1 MKRKKRIILALNLL
15 LGGFVVSTLSGCEG
29 EVSPFYTLELNF
41 DSTLGSVTSE
51 TPQGAAGDTVTV
63 KITPNEG
70 IVIDS
75 VKVNGE
81 EVDVDETGVLTFTAI
96 GGKNTVDVAFKDPT
110 AQPPLDASFSVKAE
124 FDSQMGT
131 VTLDKTAGADYSA
144 STSAV
149 KVTITPNSGY
159 FIQSITVN
167 GESRDPSI
175 SEFAFQPKQGE
186 NIVKVTFAKKEG
198 PVDEKPTY
206 KFKVSYNEEGGTVI
220 GDKTAGEISEGLKVK
235 FTVTPKPGYLVE
247 SVTFNGTALEVSSSG
262 IYEVTPVEG
271 ENTFNV
277 VFKLKEVEPP
287 LDTFTI
293 SVNVVNQEG
302 GTYTLSKTEGK
313 TGETVTLHVEPASGY
328 NVQVTFNAELIVL
341 DENFDATLKP
351 KNGVNQLDIIFAEPA
366 NGLES
371 LEDGFTINFD
381 ETSILGTPDFDK
393 TYFGENFFYTLYDA
407 FSPDD
412 TYKEKTTGEFYDM
425 FISKLNVTKDTLKHL
440 NDVIDETDAINRLKE
455 AMSLSQSGMDE
466 EKKFYNYFSL
476 IVDVKQKV
484 TIDEFSYLSLF
495 FMFGMTNGFS
505 SGSYWIDFGGL
516 YPGDFD
522 EAIAYFESKGDSK
535 TANEIKAF
543 NESLSRSDLN
553 YDETIAESEKTS
565 LLLARFLYPMVD
577 SLLEIESDK
586 EKLSSLVYQSKM
598 LYAGLTSGTGMD
610 QIFAPENKDQ
620 NIEVLQFL
628 GKVLYRAMP
637 NIESFRKLAEKLDV
651 VNELIKFL
659 DTSREFLT
667 DYSTTVSY
675 DKLFED
681 VKKDSDSLYY
691 VLKFIGR
698 SLENIT
704 ESEYQALVELINVM
718 SSGSG
723 DNSQVY
729 SSAIKVS
736 KLFVKTLFEFGNAQ
750 TLLTEKFATGFS
762 LIGKIIA
769 AGSNFS
775 VSRMDTPKEP
785 STGNTIIKDEIA
797 KYSIS
802 IVKGDNAF
810 GNFDF
815 NKIPEF
821 IATVAQYQADN
832 LGETEINY
840 INSFFNDINEGMQS
854 FYTNE
859 NRETYFVEY
868 VENPG
873 LNGDLSIKVTG
884 PSSGSTNKY
893 TISEPDT
900 SSRVRNNF
908 TIEFEGIGKAS
919 FAYIV
924 GCASQYGDIFGKFE
938 IWLNDN
944 YYSSDLFI
952 RNDYEFNENDGL
964 YYLGY
969 RGEYLEYF
977 KEFVFKFKDNLD
989 ISTLGWNYRKVE
1001 IEGEGRYYFIKYYVY
1016 KEEEVSYE
1024 YSVSNREIIQ
1034 NQDTKITYVD
1044 YKKVIKDGE
1053 TIYDVAG
1060 GRYELE
1066 TPVKLDTSNVGYNT
1080 VSVKLKDG
1088 TTIEVSY
1095 YVNKYL
1101 YEETYF
1107 TCNNYE
1113 PQFEY
1118 QGLTLNDDM
1127 EFYFIINKTI
1137 VYQNESGH
1145 ESELTLTIWDG
1156 FLTPKAFKNKLDNSE
1171 AGLHT
1176 DFVTIDDEVYE
1187 FTYNVKALL
1196 ESSDMEYQYYIDDP
1210 YLIGGEFNGIIAK
1223 DRVTVVKAR
1232 RLFYEDEHEEV
1243 ISYLDYAEEETKYF
1257 SLEQNDLSNIP
1268 VGEDG
1273 STSDVE
1279 ITLVGGTQIKA
1290 KLYFSNYYINE
1301 VTSSFSGIYDIV
1313 IGNLPSDDYVI
1324 SLSEYT
1330 EVRYNTW
1337 RESNAGTD
1345 FETSYVEATFGEIK
1359 EYLDLK
1365 SSGWKNSDIEIDGHV
1380 YNVDYNVLDTLEM
1393 GIGDYRDFNGE
1404 DKSSFALHI
1413 SDTNNQEVIIKTR
1426 DLDLSHIEYLNENL
1440 YYDRLDEGEYRYFIF
1455 NSNDSNELWLRV
1467 DTWETGYLE
1476 IIDPSQVKVTID
1488 EMSIKYN
1495 YELYFE
1501 SDSYKLGFVYFKS
1514 LEVDGLNV
1522 YSGDDYAYATYTVK
1536 ELKELYA
1543 QSGNADFLDLEVVIN
1558 GQTYIVQVESDL
1570 FPQLFEQL

>member
-29 EVSPFYTLELNF
+29 EVSPFYNLELNF

-70 IVIDS
+70 IVIDN

-235 FTVTPKPGYLVE
+235 FTVTPKEGYLVE

-293 SVNVVNQEG
+293 SVNVVNQEC

-328 NVQVTFNAELIVL
+328 NVQVTFNGELIVL

-351 KNGVNQLDIIFAEPA
+351 RNGVNQLDIIFAEPA

-393 TYFGENFFYTLYDA
+393 TYFGENFFYRLYDV

-425 FISKLNVTKDTLKHL
+425 FISKLNVTKETLTHL
-440 NDVIDETDAINRLKE
+440 NNVIDETDAINRLKE

-466 EKKFYNYFSL
+466 EKFYNYFSL

-495 FMFGMTNGFS
+495 CMFGMTNGFS

-516 YPGDFD
+516 YPADFD
-522 EAIAYFESKGDSK
+522 EAIAYFESKGDDQ
-535 TANEIKAF
+535 TANEIKTF

-553 YDETIAESEKTS
+553 SDEAFAESEKTS

-586 EKLSSLVYQSKM
+586 EKLSSLVYQSMM

-667 DYSTTVSY
+667 DYSATVSY

-729 SSAIKVS
+729 SSAIKIS
-736 KLFVKTLFEFGNAQ
+736 KLFVKTLFEFGDAQ

-775 VSRMDTPKEP
+775 VSRMVTPEEP
-785 STGNTIIKDEIA
+785 STGDEIVKDKIA
-797 KYSIS
+797 QYSIS
-802 IVKGDNAF
+802 IIKGDNAF

-840 INSFFNDINEGMQS
+840 INSFFSDINEGMQS

-873 LNGDLSIKVTG
+873 LNEDLSIKVTE

-893 TISEPDT
+893 TISKPDT

-919 FAYIV
+919 FAYVV
-924 GCASQYGDIFGKFE
+924 GCASQYNDGYNRFE
-938 IWLNDN
+938 IRLNDN
-944 YYSSDLFI
+944 SYSPDVFI

-964 YYLGY
+964 YNCEY
-969 RGEYLEYF
+969 GEEYF
-977 KEFVFKFKDNLD
+977 EKFLFKFKDNLD

-1001 IEGEGRYYFIKYYVY
+1001 IKGEGRYYFIKYYVY

-1024 YSVSNREIIQ
+1024 YSISSKEVIQ
-1034 NQDTKITYVD
+1034 NQDTEITYVD

-1053 TIYDVAG
+1053 TIYDVAS

-1066 TPVKLDTSNVGYNT
+1066 TPVKLDTSKVGYNT

-1088 TTIEVSY
+1088 TTIEASY
-1095 YVNKYL
+1095 YVNELL

-1107 TCNNYE
+1107 TYNDYGPE
-1113 PQFEY
+1113 FMY

-1137 VYQNESGH
+1137 GYVDESGR
-1145 ESELTLTIWDG
+1145 ESELTLKIWDG
-1156 FLTPKAFKNKLDNSE
+1156 ILTPKDFKNKLKNSE

-1176 DFVTIDDEVYE
+1176 DFVTIDGETYE
-1187 FTYNVKALL
+1187 FTYNVRALL
-1196 ESSDMEYQYYIDDP
+1196 ESSDMEYQYYIDEP
-1210 YLIGGEFNGIIAK
+1210 YLIGGEFNGILAK
-1223 DRVTVVKAR
+1223 DYVPVVKAR
-1232 RLFYEDEHEEV
+1232 RLFYEDEYGGA
-1243 ISYLDYAEEETKYF
+1243 ISYIDYAEEETKYF
-1257 SLEQNDLSNIP
+1257 TLEENDLSNIP
-1268 VGEDG
+1268 VGKDG

-1279 ITLVGGTQIKA
+1279 ITLEGDTQITA
-1290 KLYFSNYYINE
+1290 KLYFSNYYIN
-1301 VTSSFSGIYDIV
+1301 TSYFSNIDDIV
-1313 IGNLPSDDYVI
+1313 IDNPPSDDYVI
-1324 SLSEYT
+1324 SLREYT
-1330 EVRYNTW
+1330 EVWYNTW
-1337 RESNAGTD
+1337 RASNTGTG

-1359 EYLDLK
+1359 DYLDLA
-1365 SSGWKNSDIEIDGHV
+1365 SSGWKKSDIEIDGHV
-1380 YNVDYNVLDTLEM
+1380 YNVEYNVLDTLEM
-1393 GIGDYRDFNGE
+1393 GFGDYRDFNSE

-1413 SDTNNQEVIIKTR
+1413 SNTNNQEVIIKTR
-1426 DLDLSHIEYLNENL
+1426 DLELGHIEYSNEDL
-1440 YYDRLDEGEYRYFIF
+1440 YYDTREDGEYRYYIF
-1455 NSNDSNELWLRV
+1455 NSNDFNELWLKV
-1467 DTWETGYLE
+1467 ETWQAGYLE

-1495 YELYFE
+1495 GELYFE
-1501 SDSYKLGFVYFKS
+1501 SDSYKIGFVYFKS
-1514 LEVDGLNV
+1514 LEVDGFNL
-1522 YSGDDYAYATYTVK
+1522 YSGDGYAYATYTIE
-1536 ELKELYA
+1536 ELKNIYA
-1543 QSGNADFLDLEVVIN
+1543 QSENADYLDLEVEIN
-1558 GQTYIVQVESDL
+1558 GKTYNVQVESHL
-1570 FPQLFEQL
+1570 FPELFEQL

>member
-1 MKRKKRIILALNLL
+1 MKRNKRIILAFNLL

-29 EVSPFYTLELNF
+29 EVSSFYALDLNF

-51 TPQGAAGDTVTV
+51 TLQGVVGDTVTV

-81 EVDVDETGVLTFTAI
+81 EVDVDDTGVLTFAAI
-96 GGKNTVDVAFKDPT
+96 GGKNTVEVVFKDPT
-110 AQPPLDASFSVKAE
+110 VQPPLDTSFSVKAE
-124 FDSQMGT
+124 FDSEMGT

-167 GESRDPSI
+167 GESMVQI
-175 SEFAFQPKQGE
+175 FSEFAFQPKQGE
-186 NIVKVTFAKKEG
+186 NIVKVTFAKQEG

-235 FTVTPKPGYLVE
+235 FTVTPKEGYLVE
-247 SVTFNGTALEVSSSG
+247 SVTFNGAALEVSSSG

-302 GTYTLSKTEGK
+302 GTYTLSKTEGN

-328 NVQVTFNAELIVL
+328 NVQVTFNSELIVL

-371 LEDGFTINFD
+371 LEDGFDIDFS
-381 ETSILGTPDFDK
+381 ETSILGTPDFDN
-393 TYFGENFFYTLYDA
+393 TYFGENFFYSLYDV
-407 FSPDD
+407 FSPNDP
-412 TYKEKTTGEFYDM
+412 YKEQITAEVYDM
-425 FISKLNVTKDTLKHL
+425 FVSKLNVTKETLTHL
-440 NDVIDETDAINRLKE
+440 NNVIVETDAINRLKE
-455 AMSLSQSGMDE
+455 AMSASQSGMDE
-466 EKKFYNYFSL
+466 EKFYNYFSL
-476 IVDVKQKV
+476 VVDVKSKV
-484 TIDEFSYLSLF
+484 TIDEFSYLSLL

-505 SGSYWIDFGGL
+505 SGNYAIDFCGL

-535 TANEIKAF
+535 TANEIKTF

-553 YDETIAESEKTS
+553 SDEAIAESEKTS

-586 EKLSSLVYQSKM
+586 EKLSSLVYQSIM
-598 LYAGLTSGTGMD
+598 LFARLTNETGMD

-637 NIESFRKLAEKLDV
+637 NIDSFRKLAEKLDV

-667 DYSTTVSY
+667 DYSATVSY

-718 SSGSG
+718 SGGSG
-723 DNSQVY
+723 DNNQVY
-729 SSAIKVS
+729 SSAIKIS

-775 VSRMDTPKEP
+775 VSRMDTSEEP
-785 STGNTIIKDEIA
+785 STGDTIIKDKVA
-797 KYSIS
+797 QYSIS

-873 LNGDLSIKVTG
+873 LNEDLSIKVTE
-884 PSSGSTNKY
+884 PSSGSTSKY
-893 TISEPDT
+893 TISDPDT

-924 GCASQYGDIFGKFE
+924 GCASQYGDGYNRFG
-938 IWLNDN
+938 IRLNNNN
-944 YYSSDLFI
+944 YHSSDLFI
-952 RNDYEFNENDGL
+952 RNDYKFNENDGL
-964 YYLGY
+964 YYGY
-969 RGEYLEYF
+969 GEYDEKSL
-977 KEFVFKFKDNLD
+977 FKFKDNLD

-1001 IEGEGRYYFIKYYVY
+1001 IEGEGRYYFFKYYVY

-1024 YSVSNREIIQ
+1024 YSVSNRDIIQ
-1034 NQDTKITYVD
+1034 NQDTEITYVD

-1053 TIYDVAG
+1053 IVYDVAS

-1066 TPVKLDTSNVGYNT
+1066 TSVKLDTSNVGYNT

-1095 YVNKYL
+1095 YVNEYL
-1101 YEETYF
+1101 YEDTYL
-1107 TCNNYE
+1107 TCNNYNPE
-1113 PQFEY
+1113 FTY

-1127 EFYFIINKTI
+1127 EYHFIINKEI
-1137 VYQNESGH
+1137 VYVNESGR
-1145 ESELTLTIWDG
+1145 ESELTLKIWDG
-1156 FLTPKAFKNKLDNSE
+1156 PLTPKDFKNKLDNSE

-1176 DFVTIDDEVYE
+1176 DSTTIDGETYA
-1187 FTYNVKALL
+1187 FTYYVKALL
-1196 ESSDMEYQYYIDDP
+1196 ESSDKEYQYYIDAP
-1210 YLIGGEFNGIIAK
+1210 YLIGGEFDGILAK
-1223 DRVTVVKAR
+1223 DYVYVIKAR
-1232 RLFYEDEHEEV
+1232 RLFYENENGEP
-1243 ISYLDYAEEETKYF
+1243 ISRFDYADEVPKTF
-1257 SLEQNDLSNIP
+1257 NLEQSGLSGIP

-1279 ITLVGGTQIKA
+1279 ITLDDGTPIKA
-1290 KLYFSNYYINE
+1290 KLYFSTYYISE
-1301 VTSSFSGIYDIV
+1301 VTASFNNFRDIA
-1313 IGNLPSDDYVI
+1313 INKLPSDDYVI
-1324 SLSEYT
+1324 SLSEDA
-1330 EVRYNTW
+1330 EVWYNTW
-1337 RESNAGTD
+1337 RESNTGTR
-1345 FETSYVEATFGEIK
+1345 FETRYVETTFGEIK
-1359 EYLDLK
+1359 DYLDLN
-1365 SSGWKNSDIEIDGHV
+1365 SSGWKNSDIEIDGFV
-1380 YNVDYNVLDTLEM
+1380 YNVEYNVLDTLEM
-1393 GIGDYRDFNGE
+1393 GFGDYRDFNSE

-1413 SDTNNQEVIIKTR
+1413 SNTNNQEVIIKTR
-1426 DLDLSHIEYLNENL
+1426 DLDLSYIEYLNEGL
-1440 YYDRLDEGEYRYFIF
+1440 YYEIREDGEYRYYIF
-1455 NSNDSNELWLRV
+1455 NSNDFNELWLKV
-1467 DTWETGYLE
+1467 DTWQAGYLE
-1476 IIDPSQVKVTID
+1476 IIDPSEITVTID

-1495 YELYFE
+1495 RDPYIIESGSYEIE
-1501 SDSYKLGFVYFKS
+1501 FVYSKS
-1514 LEVDGLNV
+1514 LEVDGFNV
-1522 YSGDDYAYATYTVK
+1522 YSGDGYAYATYTIE

-1543 QSGNADFLDLEVVIN
+1543 QSENVDFLGLEVVIN
-1558 GQTYIVQVESDL
+1558 GQTYIVQVESYL
-1570 FPQLFEQL
+1570 FPELFEQL

>member
-29 EVSPFYTLELNF
+29 EVSSFYTLELNF

-51 TPQGAAGDTVTV
+51 TPQGVAGDTVTV

-81 EVDVDETGVLTFTAI
+81 EVDVDDTGVLTFVAI

-159 FIQSITVN
+159 FIQSITLN

-206 KFKVSYNEEGGTVI
+206 KFKVSYNEDGGTVI
-220 GDKTAGEISEGLKVK
+220 GDKTSGEISEGLKVK
-235 FTVTPKPGYLVE
+235 FTVTPKEGYLVD

-302 GTYTLSKTEGK
+302 GTYTLSKTEGT

-328 NVQVTFNAELIVL
+328 NVQVTFNGELIVL

-371 LEDGFTINFD
+371 LEDGFDINFD

-393 TYFGENFFYTLYDA
+393 TYFGENFFYRLYEV

-412 TYKEKTTGEFYDM
+412 SYKEKNTGEFYDM

-466 EKKFYNYFSL
+466 EKFYNYFSL
-476 IVDVKQKV
+476 IVDVKSKV

-505 SGSYWIDFGGL
+505 SWNYWIDFGGL

-535 TANEIKAF
+535 TANEIRTF
-543 NESLSRSDLN
+543 NESVSRTDLN
-553 YDETIAESEKTS
+553 SDEAIAKSEKTS

-586 EKLSSLVYQSKM
+586 EKLSSLVYQSIM

-610 QIFAPENKDQ
+610 QIFTPENKDQ

-637 NIESFRKLAEKLDV
+637 NIDSFRKLTEKLDV

-667 DYSTTVSY
+667 DYSATVSY
-675 DKLFED
+675 GKLFED

-729 SSAIKVS
+729 SSAIKIS

-775 VSRMDTPKEP
+775 VSRMYSPEEP
-785 STGNTIIKDEIA
+785 STGDTIIKDEIA
-797 KYSIS
+797 QYSIS

-840 INSFFNDINEGMQS
+840 INSFFNDINEGTQS

-873 LNGDLSIKVTG
+873 FNEDLSIKVTE
-884 PSSGSTNKY
+884 PSSGSANKY
-893 TISEPDT
+893 TISDPDT

-924 GCASQYGDIFGKFE
+924 GCAYGYNRFG
-938 IWLNDN
+938 IRLNDN

-964 YYLGY
+964 YYYGY
-969 RGEYLEYF
+969 GEEYVEKF
-977 KEFVFKFKDNLD
+977 LFEFKDNLD
-989 ISTLGWNYRKVE
+989 MSTLGWNYRKVE
-1001 IEGEGRYYFIKYYVY
+1001 IEGRYYFIKYYVY
-1016 KEEEVSYE
+1016 KEEEVNYE
-1024 YSVSNREIIQ
+1024 YSLSNRDIIQ
-1034 NQDTKITYVD
+1034 NQDTEITYVD

-1053 TIYDVAG
+1053 TIYDVAS
-1060 GRYELE
+1060 GRYELDA
-1066 TPVKLDTSNVGYNT
+1066 PVKLDTSKVGYNT

-1095 YVNKYL
+1095 YVNEFL

-1107 TCNNYE
+1107 TCNDYE
-1113 PQFEY
+1113 PEFMY

-1127 EFYFIINKTI
+1127 GFYFIINKTI
-1137 VYQNESGH
+1137 AYVNESGR
-1145 ESELTLTIWDG
+1145 ESELTLRIWDG
-1156 FLTPKAFKNKLDNSE
+1156 LLTPKAFKNKLDNSE

-1176 DFVTIDDEVYE
+1176 DSIIIDDEVYE

-1196 ESSDMEYQYYIDDP
+1196 ESSDMEYQYYIDAP
-1210 YLIGGEFNGIIAK
+1210 YLIGGEFNGIIDK
-1223 DRVTVVKAR
+1223 EPVPVLKAR

-1243 ISYLDYAEEETKYF
+1243 ISYIDYAEEEPKYF

-1273 STSDVE
+1273 STSDIG
-1279 ITLVGGTQIKA
+1279 ITLEDGTQITA
-1290 KLYFSNYYINE
+1290 KLYFSNYYING
-1301 VTSSFSGIYDIV
+1301 VTTSFNNFGDIA
-1313 IGNLPSDDYVI
+1313 INNLPSDDYVI
-1324 SLSEYT
+1324 TLIEYSDIY
-1330 EVRYNTW
+1330 YNTW
-1337 RESNAGTD
+1337 YAGNVNTS

-1359 EYLDLK
+1359 DYLDLK
-1365 SSGWKNSDIEIDGHV
+1365 SSGMKNSNIEIDGHV
-1380 YNVDYNVLDTLEM
+1380 YSVGYNVLDTLEM
-1393 GIGDYRDFNGE
+1393 GFGDYRDFNSE

-1413 SDTNNQEVIIKTR
+1413 SNTNNQEVIIKTR
-1426 DLDLSHIEYLNENL
+1426 DLYLSHIQYSNEDL
-1440 YYDRLDEGEYRYFIF
+1440 YYETREDGEYRYYIF
-1455 NSNDSNELWLRV
+1455 NSNDFNELWLRV
-1467 DTWETGYLE
+1467 ETWQAGYLE

-1488 EMSIKYN
+1488 EMSIKFN
-1495 YELYFE
+1495 GELYFE
-1501 SDSYKLGFVYFKS
+1501 SDSYKIGFVYLKS
-1514 LEVDGLNV
+1514 LEVDGFNV
-1522 YSGDDYAYATYTVK
+1522 YNGDDYAYATYTVE

-1558 GQTYIVQVESDL
+1558 GQTYIVQVESYL
-1570 FPQLFEQL
+1570 FPELFEQL

>member
-29 EVSPFYTLELNF
+29 EVSSFYTLELNF

-51 TPQGAAGDTVTV
+51 TPQGVVGDTVTV

-81 EVDVDETGVLTFTAI
+81 EVDVDDTGVLTFTAI

-175 SEFAFQPKQGE
+175 TEFAFQPKQGE

-235 FTVTPKPGYLVE
+235 FTVTPKEGYLVE

-302 GTYTLSKTEGK
+302 GTYTLSKTEGT

-328 NVQVTFNAELIVL
+328 NVQVTFNGELIVL

-371 LEDGFTINFD
+371 LEDGFDINFD

-393 TYFGENFFYTLYDA
+393 TYFGENFFYRLYDV

-412 TYKEKTTGEFYDM
+412 TYKEKNTAEFYDM
-425 FISKLNVTKDTLKHL
+425 FISKLNVTKETLKHL

-455 AMSLSQSGMDE
+455 AMSLSQSGID

-476 IVDVKQKV
+476 IVDVKSKV

-516 YPGDFD
+516 YPDDFD

-535 TANEIKAF
+535 TANEIKTF

-553 YDETIAESEKTS
+553 SDEAFAESEKTS

-586 EKLSSLVYQSKM
+586 EKLSSLVYQSIM

-610 QIFAPENKDQ
+610 QIFVPENKDQ

-637 NIESFRKLAEKLDV
+637 NIDSFRKLVEKLDI

-667 DYSTTVSY
+667 DYSATVSY

-704 ESEYQALVELINVM
+704 ESEYLALIDLINVM

-729 SSAIKVS
+729 SSAIKIS

-775 VSRMDTPKEP
+775 VSRMVTPEEP
-785 STGNTIIKDEIA
+785 STGDTIIKDKIA
-797 KYSIS
+797 QYSIS
-802 IVKGDNAF
+802 IIKGDNAF

-873 LNGDLSIKVTG
+873 LNEDLSIKVTE

-893 TISEPDT
+893 TISDSDT
-900 SSRVRNNF
+900 SSRVRNKF
-908 TIEFEGIGKAS
+908 TIEFEGIGKVS

-924 GCASQYGDIFGKFE
+924 GCASQYGDNFGRFE
-938 IWLNDN
+938 IRLNDN
-944 YYSSDLFI
+944 SYSPDLFI

-964 YYLGY
+964 YYEY
-969 RGEYLEYF
+969 GEYVKKFL
-977 KEFVFKFKDNLD
+977 FKFKDNLD

-1001 IEGEGRYYFIKYYVY
+1001 IEGEGRYYFFKYYVY

-1024 YSVSNREIIQ
+1024 YSVSSREIIQ
-1034 NQDTKITYVD
+1034 NQDTEITYVD

-1053 TIYDVAG
+1053 TIYGVAS

-1066 TPVKLDTSNVGYNT
+1066 TPVKLDTSNVGYNA

-1095 YVNKYL
+1095 YVNEYL

-1107 TCNNYE
+1107 TCNHYA
-1113 PQFEY
+1113 PAFEC

-1127 EFYFIINKTI
+1127 EFHFIINKRI
-1137 VYQNESGH
+1137 VYVDESGGK
-1145 ESELTLTIWDG
+1145 SELTLRIWDG
-1156 FLTPKAFKNKLDNSE
+1156 LLTPKDFKNKLDNSE

-1176 DFVTIDDEVYE
+1176 DSTTIDGETYV

-1196 ESSDMEYQYYIDDP
+1196 ESSDMEYQYYIDEP
-1210 YLIGGEFNGIIAK
+1210 YLIGGEFNGILAK
-1223 DRVTVVKAR
+1223 DFVLVVKAR
-1232 RLFYEDEHEEV
+1232 RLFYEDEHGGV
-1243 ISYLDYAEEETKYF
+1243 ISCIDYAEEETKYF

-1268 VGEDG
+1268 VEEDG
-1273 STSDVE
+1273 STRDVE
-1279 ITLVGGTQIKA
+1279 ITLVDGTQIKA
-1290 KLYFSNYYINE
+1290 KLYFSNYYIN
-1301 VTSSFSGIYDIV
+1301 TSYSSNIDDIV
-1313 IGNLPSDDYVI
+1313 IDNLPSDDYVI

-1330 EVRYNTW
+1330 EVWYNTW
-1337 RESNAGTD
+1337 RESNTGNG

-1359 EYLDLK
+1359 DYLDLK
-1365 SSGWKNSDIEIDGHV
+1365 SSGWKNSNIEIDGHV
-1380 YNVDYNVLDTLEM
+1380 YNVEYNVLDTLEM
-1393 GIGDYRDFNGE
+1393 GFGEYQEFNSE

-1413 SDTNNQEVIIKTR
+1413 SNTNNQEVIIKTR

-1440 YYDRLDEGEYRYFIF
+1440 HYNRHDEGEYRYYIF
-1455 NSNDSNELWLRV
+1455 NSNDFNELWLRV
-1467 DTWETGYLE
+1467 NTWQASYLE
-1476 IIDPSQVKVTID
+1476 IIDPSQVKVTFD

-1495 YELYFE
+1495 GELYFE
-1501 SDSYKLGFVYFKS
+1501 SDSYKIGFVYFKS
-1514 LEVDGLNV
+1514 LEVDGFKV
-1522 YSGDDYAYATYTVK
+1522 YSGVGYAYATYTVK

-1543 QSGNADFLDLEVVIN
+1543 QSGNADVLYLEVEIN
-1558 GQTYIVQVESDL
+1558 GQTYSVQVESNI
-1570 FPQLFEQL
+1570 FPGLSA

>member
-1 MKRKKRIILALNLL
+1 MKRNKRIILALNLL

-29 EVSPFYTLELNF
+29 EVSSFYALDLNF

-51 TPQGAAGDTVTV
+51 TLQGVVGDTVTV

-81 EVDVDETGVLTFTAI
+81 EVDVDDTGVLTFTAI
-96 GGKNTVDVAFKDPT
+96 GGKNTVDVVFKDPT
-110 AQPPLDASFSVKAE
+110 VQPPLDTSFSVKAE
-124 FDSQMGT
+124 FDSEMGT

-167 GESRDPSI
+167 GESMVQI
-175 SEFAFQPKQGE
+175 FSEFAFQPKQGE
-186 NIVKVTFAKKEG
+186 NIVKVTFAKQEG

-206 KFKVSYNEEGGTVI
+206 KFKVSYNEEGGTVT

-235 FTVTPKPGYLVE
+235 FTVAPKEGYLVE
-247 SVTFNGTALEVSSSG
+247 SVTFNGAALEVSSSG

-302 GTYTLSKTEGK
+302 GTYTLSKTEGN
-313 TGETVTLHVEPASGY
+313 TGETVTLHVESASGY
-328 NVQVTFNAELIVL
+328 NVQVTFNSELIVL

-371 LEDGFTINFD
+371 LEDGFDIDFS
-381 ETSILGTPDFDK
+381 ETSILGTPDFDN
-393 TYFGENFFYTLYDA
+393 TYFGENFFYSLYDV
-407 FSPDD
+407 FSPNDP
-412 TYKEKTTGEFYDM
+412 YKEQITAEVYDM
-425 FISKLNVTKDTLKHL
+425 FVSKLNVTKETLTHL
-440 NDVIDETDAINRLKE
+440 NNVIVETDAINRLKE
-455 AMSLSQSGMDE
+455 AMSASQSGIDE
-466 EKKFYNYFSL
+466 EKFYNYFSL
-476 IVDVKQKV
+476 VVDVKSKV

-505 SGSYWIDFGGL
+505 SGNYAIDFCGL

-522 EAIAYFESKGDSK
+522 EAIAYFENKGDSQ

-543 NESLSRSDLN
+543 NESISRTDLTSD
-553 YDETIAESEKTS
+553 EAIAETEKTS
-565 LLLARFLYPMVD
+565 LLLSRLLYPMVD

-586 EKLSSLVYQSKM
+586 EKLSSLVYQSIM
-598 LYAGLTSGTGMD
+598 LYAGLVNGTGMD

-637 NIESFRKLAEKLDV
+637 NIESFRKLAETLDV

-659 DTSREFLT
+659 DISREFLS

-704 ESEYQALVELINVM
+704 ESEYLALVDLINAM

-729 SSAIKVS
+729 SSAIKIS
-736 KLFVKTLFEFGNAQ
+736 KLFVKTLFEFGDAQ

-775 VSRMDTPKEP
+775 VMRRYAPNEP
-785 STGNTIIKDEIA
+785 STGDTIIKDEIA
-797 KYSIS
+797 QYAIS

-821 IATVAQYQADN
+821 IATVAQYQADS

-868 VENPG
+868 VKNPG
-873 LNGDLSIKVTG
+873 LNEDLSIKVTE

-893 TISEPDT
+893 TISDPDT
-900 SSRVRNNF
+900 SSRVRSNF
-908 TIEFEGIGKAS
+908 TIDFGGIGKAS
-919 FAYIV
+919 FAYVV
-924 GCASQYGDIFGKFE
+924 GCASKFNDGYNQFE
-938 IWLNDN
+938 IILNGN
-944 YYSSDLFI
+944 YGSNLFI

-964 YYLGY
+964 YYYGL
-969 RGEYLEYF
+969 REEEYV
-977 KEFVFKFKDNLD
+977 KEFLFKFKDNLD

-1001 IEGEGRYYFIKYYVY
+1001 IEGRYYFIKYYVY

-1024 YSVSNREIIQ
+1024 YSISNKEVIQ
-1034 NQDTKITYVD
+1034 NQDTEITYVD
-1044 YKKVIKDGE
+1044 YEKVIKDGE
-1053 TIYDVAG
+1053 ITYYVAS

-1066 TPVKLDTSNVGYNT
+1066 TPVKLDTSKVGYNT

-1095 YVNKYL
+1095 YVNEYL
-1101 YEETYF
+1101 YEDTYL
-1107 TCNNYE
+1107 TCNNYNPE
-1113 PQFEY
+1113 FTY

-1127 EFYFIINKTI
+1127 EYHFIINKEI
-1137 VYQNESGH
+1137 VYVNESGRK
-1145 ESELTLTIWDG
+1145 SELTLRIWDG
-1156 FLTPKAFKNKLDNSE
+1156 ALTPGHFEKHLDNSE

-1176 DFVTIDDEVYE
+1176 DSIKIDGETYL
-1187 FTYNVKALL
+1187 FTYYVKALL
-1196 ESSDMEYQYYIDDP
+1196 ESSDKEYQYYIDAP
-1210 YLIGGEFNGIIAK
+1210 YLIGGEFDGILAK
-1223 DRVTVVKAR
+1223 DYVYVIKAR
-1232 RLFYEDEHEEV
+1232 RLFYENENGEP
-1243 ISYLDYAEEETKYF
+1243 ISRIDYADEVPKTF
-1257 SLEQNDLSNIP
+1257 NLEQSGLSGIP

-1279 ITLVGGTQIKA
+1279 ITLDDGTPIKA
-1290 KLYFSNYYINE
+1290 KLYFSTYYISE
-1301 VTSSFSGIYDIV
+1301 VAASFNNFRDIA
-1313 IGNLPSDDYVI
+1313 INKLPSDDYVI
-1324 SLSEYT
+1324 SLSEDT
-1330 EVRYNTW
+1330 EVWYNTW
-1337 RESNAGTD
+1337 RESNTGTR
-1345 FETSYVEATFGEIK
+1345 FETRYVETTFGEIK
-1359 EYLDLK
+1359 DYLDLK

-1380 YNVDYNVLDTLEM
+1380 YNVEYNVLDTLEM
-1393 GIGDYRDFNGE
+1393 GFGDYRDFNSE

-1413 SDTNNQEVIIKTR
+1413 SNTNNQEVIIKTR
-1426 DLDLSHIEYLNENL
+1426 DLDLTHIEYLNEGL
-1440 YYDRLDEGEYRYFIF
+1440 YYETFEDGEYRYCIF
-1455 NSNDSNELWLRV
+1455 NSNDFNELWLKV
-1467 DTWETGYLE
+1467 DTWQGGYLE

-1488 EMSIKYN
+1488 EASIKYN
-1495 YELYFE
+1495 RDPYIIESGSYEIE
-1501 SDSYKLGFVYFKS
+1501 FVYSKS
-1514 LEVDGLNV
+1514 LEVDGVKV
-1522 YSGDDYAYATYTVK
+1522 YSVDDYAYATYTVE

-1543 QSGNADFLDLEVVIN
+1543 QSENADYLYLEVEIN
-1558 GQTYIVQVESDL
+1558 GQTYTVQVESYL
-1570 FPQLFEQL
+1570 FPELFEQL

>member
-51 TPQGAAGDTVTV
+51 TPQGAVGDTVTV

-75 VKVNGE
+75 VKVNGD
-81 EVDVDETGVLTFTAI
+81 EVDVDDTGVLTFTAI

-124 FDSQMGT
+124 FDSEMGT

-186 NIVKVTFAKKEG
+186 NIVKVTFAKKDG

-220 GDKTAGEISEGLKVK
+220 GDKTAGEISESLKVK
-235 FTVTPKPGYLVE
+235 FTVTPKEGYLVE
-247 SVTFNGTALEVSSSG
+247 SVTFNGTALEVLSSG

-302 GTYTLSKTEGK
+302 GTYTLSKTEGT
-313 TGETVTLHVEPASGY
+313 TGESVTLHVEPASGY
-328 NVQVTFNAELIVL
+328 NVQVTFNGELIVL

-371 LEDGFTINFD
+371 LEDGFDINFD

-393 TYFGENFFYTLYDA
+393 TYFGENFFYRLYDV

-440 NDVIDETDAINRLKE
+440 NDVIDETDAINRIKE

-466 EKKFYNYFSL
+466 EKFYNYFSL
-476 IVDVKQKV
+476 IVDVKSKV

-522 EAIAYFESKGDSK
+522 EAIAYFESKGDSQ
-535 TANEIKAF
+535 TANEIKTF
-543 NESLSRSDLN
+543 NESLSRADLN
-553 YDETIAESEKTS
+553 SDEAFAESEKTS

-586 EKLSSLVYQSKM
+586 EKLSSLVYQSIM
-598 LYAGLTSGTGMD
+598 LYPGLTSGTGMD

-667 DYSTTVSY
+667 DYSATVSY

-704 ESEYQALVELINVM
+704 ESEYQALVELINAM
-718 SSGSG
+718 SNGSE

-729 SSAIKVS
+729 SSAIKIS

-775 VSRMDTPKEP
+775 VSRMDTSKEP
-785 STGNTIIKDEIA
+785 STGDTIIKDEIA
-797 KYSIS
+797 QYSIS

-868 VENPG
+868 IENPG
-873 LNGDLSIKVTG
+873 LNEDLSIKVTE

-893 TISEPDT
+893 TISDPDT

-919 FAYIV
+919 FAY
-924 GCASQYGDIFGKFE
+924 K
-938 IWLNDN
+938 
-944 YYSSDLFI
+944 
-952 RNDYEFNENDGL
+952 
-964 YYLGY
+964 
-969 RGEYLEYF
+969 
-977 KEFVFKFKDNLD
+977 
-989 ISTLGWNYRKVE
+989 
-1001 IEGEGRYYFIKYYVY
+1001 
-1016 KEEEVSYE
+1016 
-1024 YSVSNREIIQ
+1024 
-1034 NQDTKITYVD
+1034 
-1044 YKKVIKDGE
+1044 
-1053 TIYDVAG
+1053 
-1060 GRYELE
+1060 
-1066 TPVKLDTSNVGYNT
+1066 
-1080 VSVKLKDG
+1080 
-1088 TTIEVSY
+1088 
-1095 YVNKYL
+1095 
-1101 YEETYF
+1101 
-1107 TCNNYE
+1107 
-1113 PQFEY
+1113 
-1118 QGLTLNDDM
+1118 
-1127 EFYFIINKTI
+1127 
-1137 VYQNESGH
+1137 
-1145 ESELTLTIWDG
+1145 
-1156 FLTPKAFKNKLDNSE
+1156 
-1171 AGLHT
+1171 
-1176 DFVTIDDEVYE
+1176 
-1187 FTYNVKALL
+1187 
-1196 ESSDMEYQYYIDDP
+1196 
-1210 YLIGGEFNGIIAK
+1210 
-1223 DRVTVVKAR
+1223 
-1232 RLFYEDEHEEV
+1232 
-1243 ISYLDYAEEETKYF
+1243 
-1257 SLEQNDLSNIP
+1257 
-1268 VGEDG
+1268 
-1273 STSDVE
+1273 
-1279 ITLVGGTQIKA
+1279 
-1290 KLYFSNYYINE
+1290 
-1301 VTSSFSGIYDIV
+1301 
-1313 IGNLPSDDYVI
+1313 
-1324 SLSEYT
+1324 
-1330 EVRYNTW
+1330 
-1337 RESNAGTD
+1337 
-1345 FETSYVEATFGEIK
+1345 
-1359 EYLDLK
+1359 
-1365 SSGWKNSDIEIDGHV
+1365 
-1380 YNVDYNVLDTLEM
+1380 
-1393 GIGDYRDFNGE
+1393 
-1404 DKSSFALHI
+1404 
-1413 SDTNNQEVIIKTR
+1413 
-1426 DLDLSHIEYLNENL
+1426 
-1440 YYDRLDEGEYRYFIF
+1440 
-1455 NSNDSNELWLRV
+1455 
-1467 DTWETGYLE
+1467 
-1476 IIDPSQVKVTID
+1476 
-1488 EMSIKYN
+1488 
-1495 YELYFE
+1495 
-1501 SDSYKLGFVYFKS
+1501 
-1514 LEVDGLNV
+1514 
-1522 YSGDDYAYATYTVK
+1522 
-1536 ELKELYA
+1536 
-1543 QSGNADFLDLEVVIN
+1543 
-1558 GQTYIVQVESDL
+1558 
-1570 FPQLFEQL
+1570 

>member
-29 EVSPFYTLELNF
+29 EVSSFYTLELNF

-51 TPQGAAGDTVTV
+51 TPQGVVGDKVTV

-81 EVDVDETGVLTFTAI
+81 KVDVDDTGILTFTAI

-186 NIVKVTFAKKEG
+186 NIVKVTFAKQEG

-235 FTVTPKPGYLVE
+235 FTVTPKEGYLVE
-247 SVTFNGTALEVSSSG
+247 SVIFNGTALEVSSSG

-328 NVQVTFNAELIVL
+328 NVQVTFNGELIAL

-393 TYFGENFFYTLYDA
+393 TYFGENFFYRLYDV

-412 TYKEKTTGEFYDM
+412 TYKEKNTAEFYDM

-455 AMSLSQSGMDE
+455 AMSLSQSGMFE
-466 EKKFYNYFSL
+466 EKFYNYFSL
-476 IVDVKQKV
+476 IVDVKPKV

-495 FMFGMTNGFS
+495 FLFGMTNGFS
-505 SGSYWIDFGGL
+505 SWNYWTDFGGL
-516 YPGDFD
+516 YPSDFD
-522 EAIAYFESKGDSK
+522 EAIAYFVSKGDSK
-535 TANEIKAF
+535 TANEIRTF
-543 NESLSRSDLN
+543 NESLSRTDLN
-553 YDETIAESEKTS
+553 SDEAIAESEKTS

-586 EKLSSLVYQSKM
+586 EKLSSLVYQSIM
-598 LYAGLTSGTGMD
+598 LYAGLVNGTGMD

-675 DKLFED
+675 GKLFED

-704 ESEYQALVELINVM
+704 ESEYLALIDLINVM
-718 SSGSG
+718 SSGNG

-729 SSAIKVS
+729 SNAIKIS

-775 VSRMDTPKEP
+775 VSRMVTPQEP
-785 STGNTIIKDEIA
+785 STGDPIIKDKIA
-797 KYSIS
+797 QYSIS
-802 IVKGDNAF
+802 IIKGDNAF

-840 INSFFNDINEGMQS
+840 INSFFNDINEGMRS

-873 LNGDLSIKVTG
+873 LNEDLSIKVTE

-893 TISEPDT
+893 TISDPDS

-908 TIEFEGIGKAS
+908 TIEFEGIGKVS

-924 GCASQYGDIFGKFE
+924 GCASQYGHTFGGFE
-938 IWLNDN
+938 IRLNDN
-944 YYSSDLFI
+944 SYSSNLFI

-964 YYLGY
+964 YYCGY
-969 RGEYLEYF
+969 GEEYF
-977 KEFVFKFKDNLD
+977 EESVFKFKDKLD
-989 ISTLGWNYRKVE
+989 ISTLGWNYKK
-1001 IEGEGRYYFIKYYVY
+1001 IDIEGRYYFLKYYVY
-1016 KEEEVSYE
+1016 KDEDTEYKYSLSEELIFQNRNIDISYIS
-1024 YSVSNREIIQ
+1024 YQKIIIVGESQ
-1034 NQDTKITYVD
+1034 YVVENGTFEL
-1044 YKKVIKDGE
+1044 KE
-1053 TIYDVAG
+1053 TF
-1060 GRYELE
+1060 
-1066 TPVKLDTSNVGYNT
+1066 KLDTSSVGEKTIEVN
-1080 VSVKLKDG
+1080 LKDG
-1088 TTIEVSY
+1088 STVEISY
-1095 YVNKYL
+1095 YVNEVLREENYL
-1101 YEETYF
+1101 LYADGDSEF
-1107 TCNNYE
+1107 L
-1113 PQFEY
+1113 Y
-1118 QGLTLNDDM
+1118 QGATLDEENGYTFKVIDKITYIGKDGN
-1127 EFYFIINKTI
+1127 EKTI
-1137 VYQNESGH
+1137 EFSDITT
-1145 ESELTLTIWDG
+1145 SIA
-1156 FLTPKAFKNKLDNSE
+1156 PKYFEKNLDNST
-1171 AGLHT
+1171 AGMHT
-1176 DFVTIDDEVYE
+1176 DYVTLMKKRYE
-1187 FTYNVKALL
+1187 LTYEVKALL
-1196 ESSDMEYQYYIDDP
+1196 DSSDTEYQYYIQEP
-1210 YLIGGEFNGIIAK
+1210 YLLGEINGFINKGYISVA
-1223 DRVTVVKAR
+1223 KAR
-1232 RLFYEDEHEEV
+1232 RLFYE
-1243 ISYLDYAEEETKYF
+1243 
-1257 SLEQNDLSNIP
+1257 
-1268 VGEDG
+1268 GEDG
-1273 STSDVE
+1273 NSISRIEYIEGEFKTFDLEQIDFSNIEIGEAGTMNKVDIILDDKTE
-1279 ITLVGGTQIKA
+1279 ITA
-1290 KLYFSNYYINE
+1290 NLYFSNYEIQRINSYMNGLSYISMNK
-1301 VTSSFSGIYDIV
+1301 
-1313 IGNLPSDDYVI
+1313 LPSDDYSIVFTQDTMI
-1324 SLSEYT
+1324 YF
-1330 EVRYNTW
+1330 NTW
-1337 RESNAGTD
+1337 SDSHD
-1345 FETSYVEATFGEIK
+1345 FDTVQSAYIETTFGEIK
-1359 EYLDLK
+1359 NYLDLTSPGIK
-1365 SSGWKNSDIEIDGHV
+1365 RTSIELQGYTFDVEYKVLETLKMQTGDYKNFGSADSYYYGLHIFNSD
-1380 YNVDYNVLDTLEM
+1380 
-1393 GIGDYRDFNGE
+1393 
-1404 DKSSFALHI
+1404 
-1413 SDTNNQEVIIKTR
+1413 NQDQIIIKTR
-1426 DLDLSHIEYLNENL
+1426 GVDISNFEY
-1440 YYDRLDEGEYRYFIF
+1440 
-1455 NSNDSNELWLRV
+1455 SNEEPYWYV
-1467 DTWETGYLE
+1467 HNEGDYEYYVFDTKNLE
-1476 IIDPSQVKVTID
+1476 
-1488 EMSIKYN
+1488 
-1495 YELYFE
+1495 EL
-1501 SDSYKLGFVYFKS
+1501 
-1514 LEVDGLNV
+1514 
-1522 YSGDDYAYATYTVK
+1522 
-1536 ELKELYA
+1536 
-1543 QSGNADFLDLEVVIN
+1543 
-1558 GQTYIVQVESDL
+1558 
-1570 FPQLFEQL
+1570 

>member
-51 TPQGAAGDTVTV
+51 TPQGAVGDTVTV

-81 EVDVDETGVLTFTAI
+81 EVDVDDTGVLTFTAI

-175 SEFAFQPKQGE
+175 TEFAFQPKQGE

-235 FTVTPKPGYLVE
+235 FTVTPKEGYLVE

-302 GTYTLSKTEGK
+302 GTYTLSKTEGT

-328 NVQVTFNAELIVL
+328 NVQVTFNGELIVL

-371 LEDGFTINFD
+371 LEDGFDINFD

-393 TYFGENFFYTLYDA
+393 TYFGENFFYRLYDV

-412 TYKEKTTGEFYDM
+412 TYKEKNTAEFYDM
-425 FISKLNVTKDTLKHL
+425 FISKLNVTKETLKHL

-455 AMSLSQSGMDE
+455 AMSLSQSGID

-476 IVDVKQKV
+476 IVDVKSKV

-516 YPGDFD
+516 YPDDFD

-535 TANEIKAF
+535 TANEIKTF

-553 YDETIAESEKTS
+553 SDEAFAEGEKTS

-586 EKLSSLVYQSKM
+586 EKLSSLVYQSIM
-598 LYAGLTSGTGMD
+598 LYPGLTSGTGMD

-637 NIESFRKLAEKLDV
+637 NIDSFRKLVEKLDI

-667 DYSTTVSY
+667 DYSATVSY

-704 ESEYQALVELINVM
+704 ESEYQALVELINAM
-718 SSGSG
+718 SNGSE

-729 SSAIKVS
+729 SSAIKIS

-775 VSRMDTPKEP
+775 VSRMVTPEEP
-785 STGNTIIKDEIA
+785 STGDTIIKDKIA
-797 KYSIS
+797 QYSIS
-802 IVKGDNAF
+802 IIKGDNAF

-873 LNGDLSIKVTG
+873 LNEDLSIKVTE

-893 TISEPDT
+893 TISDSDT
-900 SSRVRNNF
+900 SSRVRNKF

-924 GCASQYGDIFGKFE
+924 GCASQYGDNFGRFE
-938 IWLNDN
+938 IRLNDN
-944 YYSSDLFI
+944 SYSPDLFI
-952 RNDYEFNENDGL
+952 RNDYKFNENDGL
-964 YYLGY
+964 YYYGY
-969 RGEYLEYF
+969 GEEYVE
-977 KEFVFKFKDNLD
+977 KSLFKFKDNLD

-1001 IEGEGRYYFIKYYVY
+1001 IEGEGRYYFFKYYVY

-1024 YSVSNREIIQ
+1024 YSVSSREIIQ
-1034 NQDTKITYVD
+1034 NQDTEITYVD

-1053 TIYDVAG
+1053 TIYGVAS

-1066 TPVKLDTSNVGYNT
+1066 TPVKLDTSNVGYST
-1080 VSVKLKDG
+1080 VSVNLKDG

-1095 YVNKYL
+1095 YVNEYL

-1107 TCNNYE
+1107 TCNHYA
-1113 PQFEY
+1113 PAFEC

-1127 EFYFIINKTI
+1127 EFHFIINKRI
-1137 VYQNESGH
+1137 VYVDESGGK
-1145 ESELTLTIWDG
+1145 SELTLRIWDG
-1156 FLTPKAFKNKLDNSE
+1156 LLTPKDFKNKLDNSE

-1176 DFVTIDDEVYE
+1176 DSVEIDGETYV

-1196 ESSDMEYQYYIDDP
+1196 ESSDMEYQYYIDEP
-1210 YLIGGEFNGIIAK
+1210 YLIGGEFNGILAK
-1223 DRVTVVKAR
+1223 DFVPVVKAR
-1232 RLFYEDEHEEV
+1232 RLFYEDEYGGV
-1243 ISYLDYAEEETKYF
+1243 ISCIDYAEEETKYF

-1268 VGEDG
+1268 VEEDG
-1273 STSDVE
+1273 STRDVE
-1279 ITLVGGTQIKA
+1279 ITLVDGTQIKA
-1290 KLYFSNYYINE
+1290 KLYFSNYYIN
-1301 VTSSFSGIYDIV
+1301 TSYSSNIDDIV
-1313 IGNLPSDDYVI
+1313 IDNLPSDDYVI

-1330 EVRYNTW
+1330 EVWYNTW
-1337 RESNAGTD
+1337 RESNTGNG

-1359 EYLDLK
+1359 DYLDLK
-1365 SSGWKNSDIEIDGHV
+1365 SSGWKNSNIEIDGHV
-1380 YNVDYNVLDTLEM
+1380 YNVEYNVLDTLEM
-1393 GIGDYRDFNGE
+1393 GFGEYQEFNSE

-1413 SDTNNQEVIIKTR
+1413 SNTNNQEVIIKTR

-1440 YYDRLDEGEYRYFIF
+1440 HYDRHDEGEYRYYIF
-1455 NSNDSNELWLRV
+1455 NSNDFNELWLRV
-1467 DTWETGYLE
+1467 NTWQASYLE
-1476 IIDPSQVKVTID
+1476 IIDPSQVKVTFD

-1495 YELYFE
+1495 GELYFE
-1501 SDSYKLGFVYFKS
+1501 SDSYKIGFVYFKS
-1514 LEVDGLNV
+1514 LEVDGFKV
-1522 YSGDDYAYATYTVK
+1522 YSGVGYAYATYTVK

-1543 QSGNADFLDLEVVIN
+1543 QSGNADVLYLEVEIN
-1558 GQTYIVQVESDL
+1558 GQTYSVQVESNI
-1570 FPQLFEQL
+1570 FPGLSA